1 MRLREKL
8 RLLLHG
14 SVNDSLENLTDAN
27 CARIYRQEIREAQD
41 LLSRRRDA
49 LGAMIASRKDLE
61 SELERV
67 GRKIAQRESQLEV
80 LDASTLTVELLESSA
95 REIAALEAHEE
106 HTRQR
111 HTQTCEMIA
120 REELLLRRLLTE
132 LSEHR
137 RDLKILEAQ
146 LGRSGPAAAGAGRD
160 TVSGR
165 LLALQE
171 TRAAIAG
178 GVARQRHL
186 EDAVEEA
193 GERID
198 GSDVD
203 RCLRQ
208 VEKDPQSLRVAA
220 VLDRLK
226 ATLGGRQEGTGEAT
240 A

>member
-14 SVNDSLENLTDAN
+14 SVNDSLETLTDAN

-61 SELERV
+61 AELERV
-67 GRKIAQRESQLEV
+67 QRKIAQRESQLKV
-80 LDASTLTVELLESSA
+80 LDATTLTEALLESTA
-95 REIAALEAHEE
+95 REIAALEAHAE
-106 HTRQR
+106 HTRAR

-120 REELLLRRLLTE
+120 REELQLRRLLTE
-132 LSEHR
+132 LAEHR

-146 LGRSGPAAAGAGRD
+146 LGRGGPGPAGAGRD

-165 LLALQE
+165 LTALQE

-178 GVARQRHL
+178 GVTQQCHL
-186 EDAVEEA
+186 EEAVEEA
-193 GERID
+193 GERIA
-198 GSDVD
+198 GSDMD
-203 RCLRQ
+203 RCLRSAA
-208 VEKDPQSLRVAA
+208 KDPQSLRVAA

-226 ATLGGRQEGTGEAT
+226 VTVNSQQGRAGDAT

>member
-1 MRLREKL
+1 M
-8 RLLLHG
+8 
-14 SVNDSLENLTDAN
+14 
-27 CARIYRQEIREAQD
+27 
-41 LLSRRRDA
+41 
-49 LGAMIASRKDLE
+49 
-61 SELERV
+61 
-67 GRKIAQRESQLEV
+67 
-80 LDASTLTVELLESSA
+80 
-95 REIAALEAHEE
+95 
-106 HTRQR
+106 
-111 HTQTCEMIA
+111 
-120 REELLLRRLLTE
+120 
-132 LSEHR
+132 
-137 RDLKILEAQ
+137 
-146 LGRSGPAAAGAGRD
+146 
-160 TVSGR
+160 SGR